1 MQINTTR
8 FGTIEIK
15 ADDILLFP
23 SGLAGFEACRHWVL
37 LEDSANEAVGWL
49 QSISDAAVALP
60 VVSPRRFLP
69 DYQVRIARNQLSL
82 LQLSAVDEAY
92 ILAVVSKNE
101 SRFTLNLRAP
111 IIINLDRRMGRQ
123 VLTTDE
129 QPLQF
134 ELGSFPAAIRKIA

>member
-1 MQINTTR
+1 MQISTTR
-8 FGTIEIK
+8 FGNLEIK

-23 SGLAGFEACRHWVL
+23 SGLAGFETCRHWVL

-49 QSISDAAVALP
+49 QSISDSAVALP

-69 DYQVRIARNQLSL
+69 DYQVRIARNQLAL

-92 ILAVVSKNE
+92 ILAVVSKHE

-111 IIINLDRRMGRQ
+111 II
-123 VLTTDE
+123 
-129 QPLQF
+129 
-134 ELGSFPAAIRKIA
+134 

>member
-15 ADDILLFP
+15 PDDILLFP

-37 LEDSANEAVGWL
+37 LEDSANDAVGWL
-49 QSISDAAVALP
+49 QCISDATVALP

-69 DYQVRIARNQLSL
+69 DYQVRIARNQLAL
-82 LQLSAVDEAY
+82 LQLAAVDEAY
-92 ILAVVSKNE
+92 ILAVVSKHE
-101 SRFTLNLRAP
+101 KRFTLNLRAP
-111 IIINLDRRMGRQ
+111 VIINLDRKLGRQ

-129 QPLQF
+129 QPLQY
-134 ELGSFPAAIRKIA
+134 ELTSFASAARKIA